1 MDITRMPYEPLV
13 SLMGCS
19 ANASRTEALPLYSS
33 HSENSGL
40 HGSHGE
46 ECRYVEIM

>member
-1 MDITRMPYEPLV
+1 MDITRMPYG
-13 SLMGCS
+13 SL
-19 ANASRTEALPLYSS
+19 ANALRTEVLPLYSS

-46 ECRYVEIM
+46 ECRYVEFM